1 MITRYDPHNK
11 QCHFLDS
18 LIGAVGGLLGSG
30 INAASQSATNHANKE
45 IAQMNN
51 EFNERML
58 QKQMDYNTEM
68 WNKQNA
74 YNSASAQRERLEA
87 AGLNPYMMM
96 SGGSAGTAQSAQG
109 VNPPTAT
116 PVTMQAPQIDLS
128 TPSSF
133 LAQAIELDATKSVR
147 EGDAR
152 LKNAQAE
159 QVGIENQYK
168 AQELIAKIQNMKAD
182 TFFKRS
188 AENLNAM
195 NYARL
200 QAMFSSDVM
209 KAERQAQN
217 EYYLGLLTQSQTIN
231 QLLQGRL
238 TQKEL
243 QYFDQKAIGELSI
256 MAAQQYALVAQGKQ
270 SEAQAKQAI
279 ANQLEI
285 EARTRGIKIENHVKS
300 ALINTTIGTA
310 QQLYKEQYW
319 RARSVM
325 NEAQSNPV
333 YTGSFATGYRK
344 FMNTYIAPLGSAFWG
359 TLGYGAGA
367 ASKQMNKPNKVKG
380 FGK

>member
-1 MITRYDPHNK
+1 MITQYDPYNK
-11 QCHFLDS
+11 RRYFIGS
-18 LIGAVGGLLGSG
+18 LIGAVGGLIGSG
-30 INAASQSATNHANKE
+30 INAASQSATNQANKE

-147 EGDAR
+147 ESDAK

-243 QYFDQKAIGELSI
+243 QYFDQKAMGELSI

-270 SEAQAKQAI
+270 SEAQARQAI
-279 ANQLEI
+279 SNALEAD
-285 EARTRGIKIENHVKS
+285 ARTRGIKIDNHVKS

-310 QQLYKEQYW
+310 QQVYRQGVLNNKAMTKQIRQMGSDYW
-319 RARSVM
+319 NPFRYVGSVLGG
-325 NEAQSNPV
+325 
-333 YTGSFATGYRK
+333 TGSAIITRYK
-344 FMNTYIAPLGSAFWG
+344 
-359 TLGYGAGA
+359 
-367 ASKQMNKPNKVKG
+367 
-380 FGK
+380 